1 MPNLRL
7 QNILEHKVNKIC
19 TKMGCQ
25 PSIGFIRLM
34 LQEIFELSE
43 IDIDESITD
52 GSMDKGI
59 DAVFEQENED
69 GENILYIVQSK
80 YFQNPDKSL
89 DEQTINKAILAISN
103 YVLGDSPI
111 NNIKHKLKERLE
123 IYKERLSN
131 GKIDIV
137 SLIFITNGQKINP
150 NLRSALDEF
159 KDQQNGQ
166 LKYEI
171 YYEEDLSYIFSPIS
185 ARPVKQIDLKIVKD
199 VGGGAKTFI
208 NFPDIDFVQGKVTKI
223 DVYDLAEIIKN
234 NPNIFHSNVRAY
246 QSIRN
251 KVNEGI
257 AKTLCDEEATKQFI
271 YLNNGITFLCDDWE
285 IKPGNER
292 VFIDNPAIINGC
304 QTASTILEVYN
315 DGKIKPNTTFIL
327 ARIIKSKDE
336 EVKRKIIISSN
347 TQTAI
352 KNRDLISE
360 DIIQK
365 QLESQFLNLG
375 YYYERKKGLHADKP
389 QDKIIDLEKA
399 AQYYLA
405 LYLQKPAE
413 AKNKKS
419 EIYKSYK
426 EQIFNKNITAQQLLV
441 GYILFNKISEKIKIL
456 RKSTKNESTKSILG
470 NSLLHLLPLFR
481 SWAIENS
488 GKFLSDLEDDL
499 TVINDL
505 FNEKIDSI
513 ILKMKK
519 AIKDISKKERD
530 KFNPQ
535 YFFKG
540 SDSLERI
547 LTRKESRKEL
557 IDKKTKNHLE
567 LNSNNFNRQ
576 KDLRYYKPDEYSF
589 DGINYKRITYW
600 NDLFVKLME
609 LYDKNNQL
617 TEGNVDFIDAGS
629 RVLLLVNPE
638 EAEKKLRKK
647 LKCGLWLLT
656 NFNSNYLSKFSFS
669 IAQELGINLRI
680 RLRPTRFR
688 TQRKYKRSK
697 KRKK

>member
-7 QNILEHKVNKIC
+7 QNILKYKVNEIC
-19 TKMGCQ
+19 KKMGCQ
-25 PSIGFIRLM
+25 PSIGFTRFM

-43 IDIDESITD
+43 IDTDESITD

-69 GENILYIVQSK
+69 GENVLYVVQSK
-80 YFQNPDKSL
+80 YFENYNKSL
-89 DEQTINKAILAISN
+89 DERTINKAILAISN
-103 YVLGDSPI
+103 YVLGDWLTDSM
-111 NNIKHKLKERLE
+111 NNKLKRRSE
-123 IYKERLSN
+123 IYQERLSN
-131 GKIDIV
+131 GKIDMV
-137 SLIFITNGQKINP
+137 SLIFITNGQRIHP
-150 NLRSALDEF
+150 NLIFDLDRF

-166 LKYEI
+166 LKYET
-171 YYEEDLSYIFSPIS
+171 YCEEDLSHIFVPVS

-199 VGGGAKTFI
+199 IGGGEKTFI
-208 NFPDIDFVQGKVTKI
+208 NLPDIDFVQGKVAKI
-223 DVYDLAEIIKN
+223 DVYDLAKIIKN

-251 KVNEGI
+251 KVNEVI
-257 AKTLCDEEATKQFI
+257 AKTLCDEENTKQFI
-271 YLNNGITFLCDDWE
+271 YLNNGITLLCDNFD

-292 VFIDNPAIINGC
+292 VLIDNPAIINGC

-315 DGKIKPNTTFIL
+315 DGKIKPNTTFVL
-327 ARIIKSKDE
+327 VRIIKSKDE

-347 TQTAI
+347 TQTAV

-360 DIIQK
+360 DSIQK
-365 QLESQFLNLG
+365 QLESEFLTLG
-375 YYYERKKGLHADKP
+375 YYYERKKRLHVDKP

-419 EIYKSYK
+419 EIYKSYR
-426 EQIFNKNITAQQLLV
+426 EQIFNKDITAKQLLV

-456 RKSTKNESTKSILG
+456 RKSTNESRKSILG

-481 SWAIENS
+481 SWAIEDS
-488 GKFLSDLEDDL
+488 GKFLSDLEDNLMIIDA
-499 TVINDL
+499 L
-505 FNEKIDSI
+505 FNERIDSI
-513 ILKMKK
+513 ILKMERT
-519 AIKDISKKERD
+519 IKEISQKEKD

-535 YFFKG
+535 YFFKE

-547 LTRKESRKEL
+547 LKRKGSA
-557 IDKKTKNHLE
+557 DKKVKNYLE
-567 LNSNNFNRQ
+567 LNSDNFIRQ

-589 DGINYKRITYW
+589 DGINYKGITYW

-609 LYDKNNQL
+609 LYEKNNQL
-617 TEGNVDFIDAGS
+617 IEGNVDFIDAGS
-629 RVLLLVNPE
+629 RALLLANPK

-656 NFNSNYLSKFSFS
+656 NFSSNHLSKFSFS
-669 IAQELGINLRI
+669 IAQKLGIDLRI

-688 TQRKYKRSK
+688 TQRKYKKSK
-697 KRKK
+697 KRKKKIKNN